1 MGHGASKSVESI
13 PLSYL
18 IPIYAAEGLLSVAH
32 SELFIE
38 MRKAKANP
46 DNVDWKEVTRLRIE
60 VFNLTKQYTSAI
72 MNLERYMQNG

>member
-18 IPIYAAEGLLSVAH
+18 IPVFAAEGLLSVAH

-38 MRKAKANP
+38 MRKAKGNP
-46 DNVDWKEVTRLRIE
+46 DNVDWEEVTELRIR
-60 VFNLTKQYTSAI
+60 VFNLTNQYTRAI
-72 MNLERYMQNG
+72 MNLENYMRKA